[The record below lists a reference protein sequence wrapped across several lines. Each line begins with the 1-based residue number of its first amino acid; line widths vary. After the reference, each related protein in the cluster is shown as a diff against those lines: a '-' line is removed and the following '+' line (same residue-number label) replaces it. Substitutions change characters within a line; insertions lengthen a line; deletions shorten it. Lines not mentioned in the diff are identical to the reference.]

1 MSLSHAVCKSQHF
14 TIGLL
19 RVRLNFNSSVL
30 IQACAP
36 YFEMLE
42 KWIYKGIINDPY
54 CEVST
59 QSINDDVTSHV
70 IVVDLLTRLTYVT

>member
-1 MSLSHAVCKSQHF
+1 MS
-14 TIGLL
+14 
-19 RVRLNFNSSVL
+19 